1 MYARVMLGRRVGAR
15 RARGVAIAVALAV
28 PALVLFPFA
37 AADAQKPKPH
47 TAPSGEKKY
56 DPENVTAPSQAME
69 TVLEGNKK
77 YLAKD
82 YAGALDIYKKALV
95 LNPRMALAHYLAGE
109 TFLAMSNLGEAE
121 AAFKAAEEVTNA
133 KEPLVRSHVLFA
145 LADCY
150 EREKKWE
157 DAKKAWQAYGEHAA
171 KLDGGAHPASGVA
184 RLKAIDDYLT
194 LDKKYE
200 IVRQRIAAEKADAGA
215 GAADAGPAKPA
226 APPKK

>member
-1 MYARVMLGRRVGAR
+1 MYAPGMLGRRVGAR

-37 AADAQKPKPH
+37 AADAQKAKPAR
-47 TAPSGEKKY
+47 TAPSGEKKF
-56 DPENVTAPSQAME
+56 DPENTTALSQAME

-121 AAFKAAEEVTNA
+121 AAFKAAEEVTSA
-133 KEPLVRSHVLFA
+133 KEPIVRSHVLFA

-200 IVRQRIAAEKADAGA
+200 IVRQRIAAEKADAGSSSS
-215 GAADAGPAKPA
+215 AAPP